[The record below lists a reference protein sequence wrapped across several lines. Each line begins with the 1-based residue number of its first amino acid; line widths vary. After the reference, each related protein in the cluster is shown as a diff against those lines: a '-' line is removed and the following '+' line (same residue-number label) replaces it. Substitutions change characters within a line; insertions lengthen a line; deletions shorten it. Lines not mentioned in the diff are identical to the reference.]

1 MVESKR
7 KIYVSGAPKRYS
19 FRNISLTNYYN
30 DIRHIDT
37 LTKEEINDL
46 FKIYHNGP
54 KEEKKKAFDK
64 ICKHNIKLV
73 VSVAKKYSVSNND
86 LNDLIQEGNIGL
98 IKAIEKFDENCGV
111 PFYAYAVY
119 WIRREINMYKTYS
132 NPMVVKTNCSKTSI
146 VISEITNSLMQKLER
161 KPTPDEILEEYNKK
175 FPDKPV
181 NKADDVIDVE
191 YVYISELDTS
201 VKENNKSVRNE
212 AEYNDKTDCHNTY
225 LDDIETENNKSEVSK
240 LLKCLSEKEQTVIK
254 LLYGLDGN
262 QEMGVSLIASEL
274 GMTDAGVNN
283 IHNRAL
289 KKMRESK
296 EDFANSF
303 R

>member
-37 LTKEEINDL
+37 LTKEETYDL
-46 FKIYHNGP
+46 FKIYHNGS

-98 IKAIEKFDENCGV
+98 IKAIEKFDETCGV

-212 AEYNDKTDCHNTY
+212 AEYNDKTDCHNAY